1 MTEQYIIDYLNQ
13 FDLDLRKS
21 KDGTALDMK
30 DTPDI
35 VSYIADCIMNYV
47 DNQIS
52 SGKTIEEITFTVRDI
67 WFSDYSIKTAV
78 EVFGKPAPDTPKAV
92 QEYNKFF
99 TLPIKALLYANV
111 LSASLVRRNYVFKV
125 KNLDLLEYIS
135 QRDSNAARFLAVYFK
150 KVLTDSNLYNA
161 FETFFALQ
169 SMESLKDI
177 RSSFSEFMF
186 RYGLKGQKGG
196 SPLECNRTCNK
207 VINVLAYSER
217 KMGTSRGRVS
227 DEQISLQA
235 TRYNDSNFMDKAKGK
250 PKGVTRSE
258 YEGEDR
264 TKARL
269 EYDITRAKRN
279 VDRFNMTF
287 CDGLSEAIP
296 FVITSNTLTGVD
308 VKFELAASRQAATD
322 KHHIFPVSDFPSI
335 STYYENIICLTP
347 EQHYN
352 WAHPHHD
359 TSIVNRDYQYYLLLS
374 KTEQI
379 LLNVKYLV
387 GTPDFY
393 NFRRFT
399 KVLDVGLNTDAFER
413 ISMND
418 FVTLKDTVSQYY

>member
-13 FDLDLRKS
+13 YDLDLRKS

-47 DNQIS
+47 DNQVS
-52 SGKTIEEITFTVRDI
+52 AGKQLSDITFTVSDI
-67 WFSDYSIKTAV
+67 WFSEYSINTAV

-111 LSASLVRRNYVFKV
+111 LSATRSGRNYIFQV
-125 KNLDLLEYIS
+125 KNMELLGYIS
-135 QRDSNAARFLAVYFK
+135 QRDAYAAKFLAIYFK
-150 KVLTDSNLYNA
+150 KVLTDSNLYDV
-161 FETFFALQ
+161 FDTFFALQ
-169 SMESLKDI
+169 TFDALKDV
-177 RSSFSEFMF
+177 RSKFADFMF
-186 RYGLKGQKGG
+186 QNGLKGQKGG
-196 SPLECNRTCNK
+196 SPLESNRTCNK

-217 KMGTSRGRVS
+217 KLGTNRGRVS

-258 YEGEDR
+258 YEGDSR
-264 TKARL
+264 TRARL

-279 VDRFNMTF
+279 VDRFNQTF
-287 CDGLSEAIP
+287 NNGLSEALPTI
-296 FVITSNTLTGVD
+296 ITANSLTGVD
-308 VKFELAASRQAATD
+308 VRFELVASRQTATD
-322 KHHIFPVSDFPSI
+322 KHHIFPASEYPSI

-352 WAHPHHD
+352 WAHPQHD
-359 TSIVNRDYQYYLLLS
+359 TTVVNRAYQYYLLLS

-379 LLNVKYLV
+379 MLNVKYMV

-393 NFRRFT
+393 SFRRFT
-399 KVLDVGLNTDAFER
+399 KVLDVGLDTDEFER
-413 ISMND
+413 IAMND
-418 FVTLKDTVSQYY
+418 FDTLKDAVSQYY